1 MESRIKLTGI
11 IQAMKDLIKQLEES
25 NDRKYSKGLEKDALG
40 TSSPNQITELISSCL
55 EQELGSK
62 PVSLKFFAASAAL
75 VYGFTLED
83 GREVVLKVFP
93 SDWDKSSL
101 EYSRALQNKLSDTGY
116 PITKP
121 LSKVFTLSKSHATV
135 DLFQEGP
142 SEPDIVDRK
151 YLQQLVKGL
160 TELSSICQKFK
171 QVKPRINVEQFGW
184 TETER
189 WGKQVR
195 PEVNLDDN
203 PEGAEWIEELGHKA
217 RLMNKSP
224 SGRTVISHDDWLPH
238 NVKLNPSSLSLEIV
252 YDWDSLCRGL
262 ETVFVGKALTSASA
276 EDIDFFISTYEK
288 SSGYNFNEEELT
300 TIAGTALWM
309 RAFLARWEHS
319 QSTKPTGYLRE
330 RLKNDSEAIL
340 RLPKSHLVQS

>member
-1 MESRIKLTGI
+1 
-11 IQAMKDLIKQLEES
+11 MKDLIKQLEDS
-25 NDRKYSKGLEKDALG
+25 KDRKYSKGLEKDALG
-40 TSSPNQITELISSCL
+40 TSSPNQIIELISSCL

-62 PVSLKFFAASAAL
+62 PVYLKFFAASAAL

-83 GREVVLKVFP
+83 GKEVVLKVFP

-121 LSKVFTLSKSHATV
+121 LSKVLTLGKSHATV

-142 SEPDIVDRK
+142 PEPEVVDRK
-151 YLQQLVKGL
+151 YLRQLATNLAEL
-160 TELSSICQKFK
+160 TVICQGLK
-171 QVKPRINVEQFGW
+171 QEKPKAHVEQFGW
-184 TETER
+184 TKTER

-203 PEGAEWIEELGHKA
+203 PEGAEWIEELGEKA
-217 RLMNKSP
+217 RLMSKNP
-224 SGRTVISHDDWLPH
+224 HGRTVISHDDWLPH
-238 NVKLNPSSLSLEIV
+238 NVKLNPSSLALEVV
-252 YDWDSLCRGL
+252 YDWDSLCQGL
-262 ETVFVGKALTSASA
+262 ETVFVGKALTAASA
-276 EDIDFFISTYEK
+276 EDVDFFISTYEK
-288 SSGYNFNEEELT
+288 SSGYNFNDKELT

-319 QSTKPTGYLRE
+319 QSTEPTGYLRD
-330 RLKNDSEAIL
+330 RLRNDSEAIL
-340 RLPKSHLVQS
+340 NLPKSHLV